1 MHYDNGNMKNIKITY
16 VGGGSRGWAWELMK
30 DLAMAKDISG
40 TVNLFDIDFEA
51 ALDNEKIGNSIKNG
65 YPDASNWS
73 YKAIE
78 KPCDAFKE
86 ADFVII
92 SILPGTFDEMESDVH
107 SPEKYGIYQSVGD
120 TTGPGGIVRALRTVP
135 MMQQIANY
143 IKDYCPEAWVINYTN
158 PMSICVKTLYK
169 TFPGIKAFGCCHEVF
184 WSQEILGRLAE
195 EKYGFKGIQRD
206 DVKINVFGVN
216 HFTWINKATYKNVDL
231 IPLYR
236 EFALN
241 SINDKDLPQTSDNWM
256 NKDFLS
262 HEKVKS
268 DLFLRFGII
277 AAAGDRHLAEF
288 CPGNWYLKSPE
299 LVKNYGFG
307 LTTVDWRREELA
319 KRIKKSKDL
328 LSGKEKFEL
337 GKTGEEGVRQ
347 IRAILGLESFV
358 TNVNLP
364 NMGQITNLPSGTVV
378 ETNAVFS
385 AGNVTPVTAGEIPK
399 NIYGLISRIVA
410 NQETVVDAAIERDIN
425 KAFTAFCNDPLMTVT
440 FNDAKE
446 LFEEMLEKT
455 KNYLSDY
462 PSLKLSY

>member
-1 MHYDNGNMKNIKITY
+1 
-16 VGGGSRGWAWELMK
+16 
-30 DLAMAKDISG
+30 MA
-40 TVNLFDIDFEA
+40 
-51 ALDNEKIGNSIKNG
+51 
-65 YPDASNWS
+65 
-73 YKAIE
+73 
-78 KPCDAFKE
+78 
-86 ADFVII
+86 
-92 SILPGTFDEMESDVH
+92 
-107 SPEKYGIYQSVGD
+107 
-120 TTGPGGIVRALRTVP
+120 
-135 MMQQIANY
+135 
-143 IKDYCPEAWVINYTN
+143 
-158 PMSICVKTLYK
+158 
-169 TFPGIKAFGCCHEVF
+169 
-184 WSQEILGRLAE
+184 
-195 EKYGFKGIQRD
+195 
-206 DVKINVFGVN
+206 
-216 HFTWINKATYKNVDL
+216 
-231 IPLYR
+231 YR

-364 NMGQITNLPSGTVV
+364 NVGQITNLPLGTVV

-385 AGNVTPVTAGEIPK
+385 AGNVTPATAGEIPQ

-410 NQETVVDAAIERDIN
+410 NQETVVNAAIERDIN

-440 FNDAKE
+440 FDEAKE
-446 LFEEMLEKT
+446 LF
-455 KNYLSDY
+455 
-462 PSLKLSY
+462 